1 MTRRQWKA
9 PSGRNAVREG
19 KKREGG
25 VKYEKEEHKEKRYA
39 WEGLTMIEKNM
50 KRRNLIV
57 ISAESFV
64 SAE

>member
-50 KRRNLIV
+50 
-57 ISAESFV
+57 
-64 SAE
+64 